1 MMRREKMTKKHFIAI
16 AQILKEL
23 NASEEIV
30 DALMSEF
37 KTINRQFDKVRFK
50 EACGIS

>member
-23 NASEEIV
+23 NASE
-30 DALMSEF
+30 F
-37 KTINRQFDKVRFK
+37 KTINRQFDKVRFR

>member
-1 MMRREKMTKKHFIAI
+1 MTKKHIIAI
-16 AQILKEL
+16 AQILNEL

-30 DALMSEF
+30 EALMVEI
-37 KTINRQFDKVRFK
+37 KTINRQFDKVRFR